1 MLKFYYAPWSRS
13 FATLWLLEE
22 LDVPYDLEIV
32 DIRNQGG
39 APESYRVIQPN
50 KKVPAIDHD
59 GVIVTERAAIAA
71 YLADSFPAAG
81 LAPAVGDPMRG
92 PYLTWLVYS
101 DSVLDPVV
109 SARAHGLSYVSND
122 YSFGTFDDMI
132 ANLERHLS
140 ASDFAA
146 GNRFTAADTQL
157 GSGIHFTMNLLG
169 IVPKLPVFETYM
181 GRLMQRPALGRS
193 IEKDNAMA
201 SKIPALAAHPAAGK
215 S

>member
-13 FATLWLLEE
+13 FATFWLLEE
-22 LDVPYDLEIV
+22 IGVPYDLEII
-32 DIRNQGG
+32 DIRSHGG
-39 APESYRVIQPN
+39 APESYRAIQPS

-109 SARAHGLSYVSND
+109 SARAHGLAYESND
-122 YSFGTFDDMI
+122 YSFGTFDDMVG
-132 ANLERHLS
+132 NLERHLS

-146 GNRFTAADTQL
+146 GSRFTAADTQL

-169 IVPKLPVFETYM
+169 LLPRRPAFEGYM
-181 GRLMQRPALGRS
+181 DRLMQRPALHRT

-201 SKIPALAAHPAAGK
+201 SQIPALADHMAARK